1 MSIVENIEDSLELG
15 QALGLTDEVI
25 KSLLKETTND
35 KKGSVYEEMYK
46 VSIKLYGLD
55 S

>member
-1 MSIVENIEDSLELG
+1 MSIVENVEDSSELG

-35 KKGSVYEEMYK
+35 KKGNVYEEMYK
-46 VSIKLYGLD
+46 VSIKLYGLHR
-55 S
+55 